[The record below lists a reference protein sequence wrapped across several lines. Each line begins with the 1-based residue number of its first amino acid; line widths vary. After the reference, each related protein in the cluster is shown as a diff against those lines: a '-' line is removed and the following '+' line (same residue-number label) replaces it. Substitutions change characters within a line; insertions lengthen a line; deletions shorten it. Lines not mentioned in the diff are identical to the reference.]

1 MDKSTDK
8 FERDIR
14 KAKEEYEQSLK
25 AGQIN
30 KSDDNKRFAKFFF
43 ERSQNSLLTAGI
55 LYQIS
60 GSPGDKSFL
69 KIDDS
74 YEAFMWTI
82 VSSYYSM
89 FYMASALIAK
99 KGIKV
104 GGIDVHRNVRN
115 AFLRLYIENSDLERR
130 LGIDYTACKEMA
142 QDLMAEREK
151 RSKYQ
156 YDVGMNAMKK
166 DAETSLRCARN
177 FFGKTRK
184 VVGK

>member
-1 MDKSTDK
+1 MDK
-8 FERDIR
+8 FERDIKR
-14 KAKEEYEQSLK
+14 AREEYEEALK
-25 AGQIN
+25 SGQIK
-30 KSDDNKRFAKFFF
+30 KSDDNKRFARFFF
-43 ERSQNSLLTAGI
+43 ERSQNSLLTTGI

-60 GSPGDKSFL
+60 NNPEDKSFL

-89 FYMASALIAK
+89 FYMASALVAK

-104 GGIDVHRNVRN
+104 GEIDVHKNVRN
-115 AFLRLYIENSDLERR
+115 AFLRLYIENSDLERK

-156 YDVGMNAMKK
+156 YDVGMSAMRK
-166 DAETSLRCARN
+166 DAETSVKCARN
-177 FFGKTRK
+177 FFEKTRK
-184 VVGK
+184 AVEK

>member
-1 MDKSTDK
+1 MDK
-8 FERDIR
+8 FESDIKR
-14 KAKEEYEQSLK
+14 AMEEYEQSLK
-25 AGQIN
+25 AGQIK
-30 KSDDNKRFAKFFF
+30 KSDGNKRFARFFF

-60 GSPGDKSFL
+60 NNPADKSFL

-89 FYMASALIAK
+89 FYMASALIAR

-104 GGIDVHRNVRN
+104 GEIDVHKNVKN
-115 AFLRLYIENSDLERR
+115 AFLRLYIENSDLERK
-130 LGIDYTACKEMA
+130 LGIDYTACKEIA

-156 YDVGMNAMKK
+156 YDIGMSALKK
-166 DAETSLRCARN
+166 DAETLVRCARN
-177 FFGKTRK
+177 FFEKTRRLAES
-184 VVGK
+184 